1 MFKKFSRFMG
11 LSAKNVLSIA
21 TGTLLLAFAMINIH
35 GPSKITEGGIL
46 GLSLLIKNI
55 TGIDQSITAPIL
67 DGLCYLLGFAMLGKR
82 FLKVSLVS
90 SAFYAGWLFVFEQ
103 IGPFIPSFYDMPF
116 IAVLLGG
123 LFVGIGASLVIMQ
136 GGASGGDDAL
146 ALVVADRTG
155 IGLSKVYFLIDF
167 IVLCLSLS
175 YIPFRRLI
183 WSYLTT
189 LVSSWI
195 IGQFEIYVHLP
206 RRKSQQQNA

>member
-1 MFKKFSRFMG
+1 MG

-155 IGLSKVYFLIDF
+155 IGLSKVYFLID
-167 IVLCLSLS
+167 LCLSLS

>member
-35 GPSKITEGGIL
+35 GPSKITECAIL
-46 GLSLLIKNI
+46 CLSLLIKNI

-116 IAVLLGG
+116 IAVLFGG
-123 LFVGIGASLVIMQ
+123 LFVGIMQ